1 MIVLGKGGAL
11 DIIEEGVNGVLFDE
25 QTVESLMD
33 AMERFESMEFSEDA
47 VRETAKKFS
56 EETFKAQMAALVE
69 EWRPRS

>member
-1 MIVLGKGGAL
+1 
-11 DIIEEGVNGVLFDE
+11 
-25 QTVESLMD
+25 MD
-33 AMERFESMEFSEDA
+33 AMERFESMEFSEGD